1 MSSRTEEVC
10 RFLEWDSRF
19 FGINIGRVNGSR
31 LARDQSEGLLEW
43 CQAQKID
50 CLYLLAE
57 AGDPET
63 AQLVAERL
71 SVPGF
76 LSAARYE
83 AVKGGPKHLAYYELE
98 HAAVMQSAAYQY
110 VSAHPTAWTQR
121 C

>member
-63 AQLVAERL
+63 AQLVAEQGFELVDIRL
-71 SVPGF
+71 IMI
-76 LSAARYE
+76 A
-83 AVKGGPKHLAYYELE
+83 ELE
-98 HAAVMQSAAYQY
+98 KSAVRRVFQQ
-110 VSAHPTAWTQR
+110 PTDKIRHSGKKLANGR
-121 C
+121 I